1 MKEKVTTA
9 PKRKASS
16 LPRLGFFQKKNSMS
30 LCYTPPRKRA
40 SYNPFSRKLRSMR
53 GTKPEKLK
61 MTKNLESFKTVLRH
75 LEVRSHMLRENP
87 DSRGASYEEKI
98 KMSIMYEAEEAG
110 VIEAAMY
117 ILSRKEY
124 DILRDFE
131 RKLDIV
137 EIPHFSRNV

>member
-1 MKEKVTTA
+1 
-9 PKRKASS
+9 
-16 LPRLGFFQKKNSMS
+16 
-30 LCYTPPRKRA
+30 
-40 SYNPFSRKLRSMR
+40 
-53 GTKPEKLK
+53 

-75 LEVRSHMLRENP
+75 LEVRSHMLRENL

-124 DILRDFE
+124 YILRDFE
-131 RKLDIV
+131 RELDIV
-137 EIPHFSRNV
+137 EIPHFSRNA